1 MEAQN
6 DPELPLQKKEHQAFA
21 DHVKLLEKQPLTGE
35 NASAML
41 DEILTYLVRWLYRH
55 ILSSDM
61 MIGKLE
67 AKEDED
73 PFEFTDKYKTGIEMV
88 DEEHKKLFEIIRET
102 NDVINTEFVHDK
114 YDGIM
119 RLLAELKNYTEI
131 HFSDEENLMEEIG
144 YPGLEAQRMAH
155 ESFVEKL
162 VTIDL
167 EELDEIDDNQQEYLL
182 HLIDFLLGWLVNHII
197 GMDKKIADYM
207 AKMHS

>member
-1 MEAQN
+1 M
-6 DPELPLQKKEHQAFA
+6 
-21 DHVKLLEKQPLTGE
+21 
-35 NASAML
+35 
-41 DEILTYLVRWLYRH
+41 
-55 ILSSDM
+55 
-61 MIGKLE
+61 
-67 AKEDED
+67 
-73 PFEFTDKYKTGIEMV
+73 
-88 DEEHKKLFEIIRET
+88 
-102 NDVINTEFVHDK
+102 INTEFVHDK
-114 YDGIM
+114 YDEIM

-197 GMDKKIADYM
+197 GVDKKIDY
-207 AKMHS
+207 

>member
-1 MEAQN
+1 
-6 DPELPLQKKEHQAFA
+6 
-21 DHVKLLEKQPLTGE
+21 
-35 NASAML
+35 
-41 DEILTYLVRWLYRH
+41 
-55 ILSSDM
+55 
-61 MIGKLE
+61 
-67 AKEDED
+67 
-73 PFEFTDKYKTGIEMV
+73 MV

-114 YDGIM
+114 YDEIM

-167 EELDEIDDNQQEYLL
+167 DELDEIDDNQQEYLL